1 MSTSAPRVVHTGPVA
16 HAGPLH
22 ASGAPREVMVEGLRC
37 RRDRRWE
44 CEVPAE
50 TARRASSERCP
61 SRSWNAW
68 SRGRRGAGSS
78 FQRPTSSSLVDKV
91 IKSRGL
97 SERGRHNRYR
107 VTETFGEYAAGGT
120 RLMATLSRRRA
131 ARVRV
136 GRMRGGWFTTR
147 GDSVAVEEP
156 MEVRLE
162 VPGDGGVREHP
173 VSVTMRTPGDD
184 FELAAGFLFTEG
196 VVTDPHALDA
206 VRYCQEVD
214 PQEYN
219 VVTAS
224 LRDPEAFDASSL
236 TRNFYVTSSCGVCG
250 KASLES
256 VEVMGCQAV
265 PDGTLV
271 VDEAE
276 LRALP
281 DRLRAAQQGLRT
293 DGRHSRGGALRLR
306 RHDRAGA
313 RGRGSPQCRRQGRR
327 GARALP
333 FHAGLGSRSGGVG
346 PLFLRDPPEGRD
358 GGVPHG
364 RGGRARRRVWR

>member
-1 MSTSAPRVVHTGPVA
+1 MTT
-16 HAGPLH
+16 
-22 ASGAPREVMVEGLRC
+22 M
-37 RRDRRWE
+37 
-44 CEVPAE
+44 
-50 TARRASSERCP
+50 
-61 SRSWNAW
+61 
-68 SRGRRGAGSS
+68 
-78 FQRPTSSSLVDKV
+78 
-91 IKSRGL
+91 
-97 SERGRHNRYR
+97 
-107 VTETFGEYAAGGT
+107 
-120 RLMATLSRRRA
+120 SRRRA

-162 VPGDGGVREHP
+162 VPADGGTREHP

-196 VVTDPHALDA
+196 VVTDPRALAD
-206 VRYCQEVD
+206 VRYCRDVE

-224 LRDPEAFDASSL
+224 LRDPAAFDASSL

-265 PDGTLV
+265 PDGTLSV
-271 VDEAE
+271 HESK

-281 DRLRAAQQGLRT
+281 DRLRSAQRVFERTGGIHAAGIFDGAGRITLVRE
-293 DGRHSRGGALRLR
+293 DVGRHNAVDKVVGALVL
-306 RHDRAGA
+306 AGGC
-313 RGRGSPQCRRQGRR
+313 RGRRPGSWFR
-327 GARALP
+327 GARP
-333 FHAGLGSRSGGVG
+333 SRSCKR
-346 PLFLRDPPEGRD
+346 PRW
-358 GGVPHG
+358 
-364 RGGRARRRVWR
+364 RAFRWWWRWARLPAWR

>member
-1 MSTSAPRVVHTGPVA
+1 M
-16 HAGPLH
+16 
-22 ASGAPREVMVEGLRC
+22 
-37 RRDRRWE
+37 
-44 CEVPAE
+44 
-50 TARRASSERCP
+50 TA
-61 SRSWNAW
+61 
-68 SRGRRGAGSS
+68 
-78 FQRPTSSSLVDKV
+78 
-91 IKSRGL
+91 
-97 SERGRHNRYR
+97 
-107 VTETFGEYAAGGT
+107 
-120 RLMATLSRRRA
+120 MSRRRA

-162 VPGDGGVREHP
+162 VPADGGTREHP

-196 VVTDPHALDA
+196 VVTDPRALSD
-206 VRYCQEVD
+206 VRYCRDVD

-224 LRDPEAFDASSL
+224 LRDPGAFDASSL

-265 PDGTLV
+265 PDGTLLIH
-271 VDEAE
+271 ESE

-281 DRLRAAQQGLRT
+281 GRLRSAQQVFDRTGGIHAAGLFDAAGAVNLVRE
-293 DGRHSRGGALRLR
+293 DVGRHNAVDKVVGALVLSGRLPGSESGLVVSGRSSFEILQKAAMAGFPMVVAVGAPSSLAVTFAR
-306 RHDRAGA
+306 RFNMTLVGFAKHDGYNVY
-313 RGRGSPQCRRQGRR
+313 
-327 GARALP
+327 
-333 FHAGLGSRSGGVG
+333 SGGE
-346 PLFLRDPPEGRD
+346 RIEGVK
-358 GGVPHG
+358 G
-364 RGGRARRRVWR
+364 

>member
-1 MSTSAPRVVHTGPVA
+1 M
-16 HAGPLH
+16 
-22 ASGAPREVMVEGLRC
+22 
-37 RRDRRWE
+37 
-44 CEVPAE
+44 
-50 TARRASSERCP
+50 TAMP
-61 SRSWNAW
+61 
-68 SRGRRGAGSS
+68 
-78 FQRPTSSSLVDKV
+78 
-91 IKSRGL
+91 
-97 SERGRHNRYR
+97 
-107 VTETFGEYAAGGT
+107 
-120 RLMATLSRRRA
+120 RRRA

-162 VPGDGGVREHP
+162 VPGDGGTREHP

-196 VVTDPHALDA
+196 VVTDPRALAD
-206 VRYCQEVD
+206 VRYCRDVD

-224 LRDPEAFDASSL
+224 LRDPGAFDAASL

-271 VDEAE
+271 IHESEV
-276 LRALP
+276 RALP
-281 DRLRAAQQGLRT
+281 GRLRSAQQVFDRTGGIHAAGLFDAAGEITLVRE
-293 DGRHSRGGALRLR
+293 DVGRHNAVDKVVGALVLS
-306 RHDRAGA
+306 G
-313 RGRGSPQCRRQGRR
+313 GLPGSE
-327 GARALP
+327 
-333 FHAGLGSRSGGVG
+333 AGLVVSGRSSFEILQKAAMAGFPMVVAVGAPSSLAVTFARRFNMTLVGFAKRDGYNVYSGGE
-346 PLFLRDPPEGRD
+346 RID
-358 GGVPHG
+358 GVKG
-364 RGGRARRRVWR
+364 